1 MAMADR
7 EPKAAIPGLARRSR
21 AVQEERWT
29 RDPVSEV
36 LSSEGKIAKR
46 RYKRAVIIHEINGLS
61 D

>member
-21 AVQEERWT
+21 AVLEERWT
-29 RDPVSEV
+29 RDAVSEV

-46 RYKRAVIIHEINGLS
+46 RYKRERTIHEISGLS

>member
-21 AVQEERWT
+21 AVQDEGRN

-46 RYKRAVIIHEINGLS
+46 RYKRGRIIHEVNGLS